1 MSEQRIMPVSKLS
14 YSSLTQLLR
23 NPIIFKMKEILGVY
37 DTKLGVSGVI
47 GSAVH
52 EALKLYYGG
61 NKDIPVSADPIEA
74 RGEARQFGLDY
85 IAKQNDEYIDYG
97 KTGSRETILAGYT
110 KALDFYF
117 AEEPQYHK
125 ILACET
131 RLEGEMKSL
140 HGDILPLPGVG
151 KPDLVVEN
159 RDGSVDVIDFKVKE
173 KFTDYDDEDGIKIIQ
188 AMFLK
193 RLIYSAMGI
202 KPRRVIFR
210 EIKRTENKVDET
222 TGKRPPQLRDWVVP
236 CDHEPYDII
245 FDNLYKDVVKFL
257 SNDPVFLPNLSDM
270 FDGEHAWTIYSQGLI
285 SSDMTDVEVMHK
297 VRDVAF
303 TTKKFVASRLDSEI
317 NKNLLPEERIK
328 VRLAEFGIPVEPVE
342 TKVGASVTQYR
353 FKVSAGV
360 RMSTFKKHKDDIA
373 RALEVKGDVRII
385 APIPGTALVGV
396 EVENVQRKSIK
407 VSDQLLKLGTLSIP
421 VGVDVNGEHV
431 MVSLDDMPHLLVA
444 GSTGSGKS
452 VFLHATLE
460 ALTKQMT
467 PEALRLILIDP
478 KRVELVSFAK
488 KPHVEGKVI
497 YEYEDAMRALL
508 GLVDEMESRY
518 KILEKAGKRDIGEFN
533 ASKRSADKKLPYYV
547 VVIDEFA
554 NFMIKAKSKEENKG
568 TSYGSKSKSWLY
580 KKASKLGSGGLAPM
594 SQFTKSDLIEILE
607 NHDAEDEL
615 NRSDADAE
623 LLIVRLA
630 QMARAVGIHLI
641 VATQRPSVDVI
652 TGLIK
657 ANFPTRIALTTS
669 SPTDSVVILGV
680 PGAERLAGKG
690 DMLFMYP
697 GNKGLVRLQG
707 FNIK

>member
-97 KTGSRETILAGYT
+97 KTGSKESILAGYT

-173 KFTDYDDEDGIKIIQ
+173 KFTDYDEEDGIKIIQ

-210 EIKRTENKVDET
+210 EIKRTENKVDEV
-222 TGKRPPQLRDWVVP
+222 TGKRPPQIRDWVVP

-303 TTKKFVASRLDSEI
+303 TSKKFVASRLDSAI
-317 NKNLLPEERIK
+317 NKDLLPEERIK

-396 EVENVQRKSIK
+396 EVENMQRKSIK
-407 VSDQLLKLGTLSIP
+407 VSDQLLKMNTLSVP

-431 MVSLDDMPHLLVA
+431 MVPLDDMPHLLVA

-460 ALTKQMT
+460 ALTKQMS

-518 KILEKAGKRDIGEFN
+518 KTLEKAGKRDIGEFN

-568 TSYGSKSKSWLY
+568 ASYGSKSKSWLY

-594 SQFTKSDLIEILE
+594 NQFTKSDLIEILE

-615 NRSDADAE
+615 NRPDADAE